1 MKVVYF
7 YRKFNSSNFF
17 ESKIPLKKIPVRL
30 KNKYFSENHI
40 YDTEKFIWEKSDS
53 IPKMGENSIPVEYVE
68 FPTKPVKP
76 TFKTSIFTQ
85 NELLNLEELSPM
97 EMKKFLDYR
106 NDKLRFQYNLEN
118 YKDQQGFSKDLVSC
132 KVIIDEINFTLTL
145 SFYKFLRPQT
155 KSSNL
160 PTYSDNLTEIP
171 SFETYSLF
179 FDIKNGL
186 VSYETTNNK
195 KIIITWHEISK
206 NLNNYRTDHIHFIT
220 NLKHLEMNIIPK
232 TLLSKVYEIF
242 AKLIE
247 DFTQNQ
253 IHPTLE
259 DFNVKK
265 MISFTMLPYEEKL
278 YSPLLSSAL
287 TSLKFNLKVNRNS
300 SNIFNNF
307 LKLNKIRNYRILRK
321 KFIERP
327 SVIFTQKILQLA
339 GFSDV
344 NLYIKVLENEKMCD
358 LFDRSPKKSLFFFCK
373 YSIKKR
379 GEIATL
385 NTLGQARYLDLYFN
399 DGLDMFKQFFH
410 LIPSEIKQKILKEG
424 FTEYYHDILA
434 KISYQAKHRKIN
446 FKYSEEQKNLQDE
459 IDGYTFALP
468 KSNHQLQE
476 IGATLH
482 NCVASYSDNVKKKSS
497 TIIYAKKEGEYKI
510 CIELQG
516 NKIIQEKTNYNTNPQ
531 NEDFEVL
538 KKWHIRHKLII

>member
-7 YRKFNSSNFF
+7 YRKFNSSDFF

-30 KNKYFSENHI
+30 KNKYFSENYI

-68 FPTKPVKP
+68 FPTKPVIP
-76 TFKTSIFTQ
+76 TFKTSIFTK
-85 NELLNLEELSPM
+85 NELLTLEELSPM
-97 EMKKFLDYR
+97 EMKNFLDYR

-118 YKDQQGFSKDLVSC
+118 YSFSKDLVSC

-145 SFYKFLRPQT
+145 SFYKFLRPKT

-195 KIIITWHEISK
+195 KKIITWHEISK
-206 NLNNYRTDHIHFIT
+206 NLNKYRTDHIHFIT
-220 NLKHLEMNIIPK
+220 TLKHFEMNIIPK
-232 TLLSKVYEIF
+232 TLLSKFYEIF

-278 YSPLLSSAL
+278 YSPLLSPAL

-327 SVIFTQKILQLA
+327 SVIITQKILQLA

-358 LFDRSPKKSLFFFCK
+358 SFDRSPKKSLFFFCK

-385 NTLGQARYLDLYFN
+385 NSLRKARYLGLYFE

-410 LIPSEIKQKILKEG
+410 LIPSEIKQEILKEG

-516 NKIIQEKTNYNTNPQ
+516 NKIIQEKTNYNTSPQ

>member
-7 YRKFNSSNFF
+7 YRKFNSSDFF

-53 IPKMGENSIPVEYVE
+53 IPKMRENSIPVEYVE
-68 FPTKPVKP
+68 FPTKPVIP
-76 TFKTSIFTQ
+76 TFKTSIFTK
-85 NELLNLEELSPM
+85 NELLTLEELSPM
-97 EMKKFLDYR
+97 EMKNFLDYR

-160 PTYSDNLTEIP
+160 QTYSDNLTEIP

-195 KIIITWHEISK
+195 KKIITWHEISK
-206 NLNNYRTDHIHFIT
+206 NLNKYRTEHIHFIT
-220 NLKHLEMNIIPK
+220 ILKHFEMNIIPK

-259 DFNVKK
+259 DFNIKK

-287 TSLKFNLKVNRNS
+287 TSLKFNLNVNRNS

-327 SVIFTQKILQLA
+327 SVIITQKILQLA

-358 LFDRSPKKSLFFFCK
+358 SFDRSPKKSLFFFCK

-385 NTLGQARYLDLYFN
+385 NTLRKARYLGLDFE

-410 LIPSEIKQKILKEG
+410 LIPSEIKQEILKEG

-516 NKIIQEKTNYNTNPQ
+516 NKIIQEKTNYNTSPQ

>member
-7 YRKFNSSNFF
+7 YRKFNSSDFF

-53 IPKMGENSIPVEYVE
+53 IPKMRENSIPVEYVE
-68 FPTKPVKP
+68 FPTKPVIP
-76 TFKTSIFTQ
+76 TFKTSIFTK
-85 NELLNLEELSPM
+85 NELLTLEELSPM
-97 EMKKFLDYR
+97 EMKIFLDYR

-118 YKDQQGFSKDLVSC
+118 YSFSKDLVSC

-145 SFYKFLRPQT
+145 LFYKFLRPQT

-160 PTYSDNLTEIP
+160 PTYSDTLTEIP

-195 KIIITWHEISK
+195 KKIITWHEISK
-206 NLNNYRTDHIHFIT
+206 NLNKYRTDHIHFIT
-220 NLKHLEMNIIPK
+220 TLKHFEMNIIPK

-259 DFNVKK
+259 DFNIKK

-327 SVIFTQKILQLA
+327 SVIITQKILQLA

-358 LFDRSPKKSLFFFCK
+358 SFDRSPKKSLFFFCK

-379 GEIATL
+379 GEISTL
-385 NTLGQARYLDLYFN
+385 NSLRKARYLGLYFE

-410 LIPSEIKQKILKEG
+410 LIPSEIKQEILKEG

-516 NKIIQEKTNYNTNPQ
+516 KKIIQEKTNYNTSPQ

>member
-1 MKVVYF
+1 M
-7 YRKFNSSNFF
+7 S
-17 ESKIPLKKIPVRL
+17 
-30 KNKYFSENHI
+30 
-40 YDTEKFIWEKSDS
+40 
-53 IPKMGENSIPVEYVE
+53 ENSIPVEYVE
-68 FPTKPVKP
+68 FPTKPVIP
-76 TFKTSIFTQ
+76 TFKTSIFTK
-85 NELLNLEELSPM
+85 NELLTLEELSPM
-97 EMKKFLDYR
+97 EMKNFLDYR

-118 YKDQQGFSKDLVSC
+118 YSVSKDLVSC

-160 PTYSDNLTEIP
+160 QTYSDNLTEIP

-195 KIIITWHEISK
+195 KKIITWHEISK
-206 NLNNYRTDHIHFIT
+206 NLNKYRTEHIHFIT
-220 NLKHLEMNIIPK
+220 NLKHFEMNIIPK

-287 TSLKFNLKVNRNS
+287 TSLKFNLNVNRNS

-327 SVIFTQKILQLA
+327 SVIITQKILQLA

-358 LFDRSPKKSLFFFCK
+358 SFDRSPKKSLFFFCK

-385 NTLGQARYLDLYFN
+385 NSLRKARYLGLYFE

-410 LIPSEIKQKILKEG
+410 LIPSEIKQEILKEG

-516 NKIIQEKTNYNTNPQ
+516 NKIIQEKTNYNTSPQ